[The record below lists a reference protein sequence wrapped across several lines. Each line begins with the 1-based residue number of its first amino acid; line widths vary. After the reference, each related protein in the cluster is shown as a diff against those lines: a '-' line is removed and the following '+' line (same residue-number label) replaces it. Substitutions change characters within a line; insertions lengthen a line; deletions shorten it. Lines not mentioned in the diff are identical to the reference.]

1 MRKLDKGEP
10 AQQFVDFIHRH
21 HPVNWEE
28 AKDES
33 HGWRE
38 HILNHE
44 QHGLSGYTEAP
55 LHLEKSHIDHFRK
68 QSLYP
73 FLVFE
78 WGNYVVDG
86 KDDTYGARYKDNAIR
101 NRADNEKLI
110 NPVIEDAQC
119 FFKYELSGKMVPAD
133 GLNEEET
140 ERASFTITTFNLNEG
155 SLVDRRKQIINMD
168 IKSFE
173 GLSDEDVLAVLL
185 PEGFASVVEQLL
197 KERTKKEEESS

>member
-10 AQQFVDFIHRH
+10 VQQFIDFVHRN
-21 HPVNWEE
+21 HPERWEE

-33 HGWRE
+33 LVWRK
-38 HILNHE
+38 HILEHE
-44 QHGLSGYTEAP
+44 QYGLSGYTEAP
-55 LHLEKSHIDHFRK
+55 LHLEKSHIDHFKK

-73 FLVFE
+73 QFVFE
-78 WGNYVVDG
+78 WNNYVVDG

-110 NPVIEDAQC
+110 NPVIEDAQR

-133 GLNEEET
+133 GLSEEEK
-140 ERASFTITTFNLNEG
+140 EKAGFTIAAFNLNEG
-155 SLVDRRKQIINMD
+155 SLVDRRKKIINMD
-168 IKSFE
+168 IRSFE

-197 KERTKKEEESS
+197 EERTKREEISL

>member
-68 QSLYP
+68 QSLFP

-101 NRADNEKLI
+101 NRTDNEKLI
-110 NPVIEDAQC
+110 NPVVEDAQR
-119 FFKYELSGKMVPAD
+119 FFKYELSGSPC
-133 GLNEEET
+133 
-140 ERASFTITTFNLNEG
+140 
-155 SLVDRRKQIINMD
+155 
-168 IKSFE
+168 
-173 GLSDEDVLAVLL
+173 
-185 PEGFASVVEQLL
+185 
-197 KERTKKEEESS
+197 

>member
-68 QSLYP
+68 QSLFP

-155 SLVDRRKQIINMD
+155 SLVDRRKKIINMD

>member
-10 AQQFVDFIHRH
+10 VQQFIDFVHRN
-21 HPVNWEE
+21 HPERWEE

-33 HGWRE
+33 LVWRK
-38 HILNHE
+38 HILEHE
-44 QHGLSGYTEAP
+44 QYGLSGYTEAP
-55 LHLEKSHIDHFRK
+55 LHLEKSHIDHFKK

-73 FLVFE
+73 QFVFE
-78 WGNYVVDG
+78 WNNYVVDG
-86 KDDTYGARYKDNAIR
+86 KDDTYGAKYKDNAIR

-110 NPVIEDAQC
+110 NPVIEDAQR

-133 GLNEEET
+133 GLSEEEK
-140 ERASFTITTFNLNEG
+140 EKAGFTIAAFNLNEG
-155 SLVDRRKQIINMD
+155 SLVDRRKKIINMD
-168 IKSFE
+168 IRSFE

-197 KERTKKEEESS
+197 EERTKREEISL